1 MPAAARGAPATP
13 RTEVDRPVAGGTETL
28 LVVEDEEAIRNSLAT
43 HLSRYGY
50 NILFSVDGADGL
62 EVFRRER
69 DKISLILLDL
79 SMPRMSGYEFLPIV
93 RSIDPE
99 VKVILVTGHSIDDL
113 QSVNVRAIVQNS
125 YRLASLALSIR
136 EVLDP

>member
-1 MPAAARGAPATP
+1 M
-13 RTEVDRPVAGGTETL
+13 
-28 LVVEDEEAIRNSLAT
+28 VVEDEEAIRNSLAT

-93 RSIDPE
+93 RGIDPE

-113 QSVNVRAIVQNS
+113 QSVNVQAIVQKPS
-125 YRLASLALSIR
+125 G
-136 EVLDP
+136 